1 MFLTIHKKNK
11 LYILLISRQTLSQKL
26 IIYSLN
32 WFLEK
37 PSLVQAFLL
46 CVVCILIV
54 IRFSQIMVRIPF
66 DDHDSHHCILEIK
79 HRHHS
84 RYLNSCRY
92 ILYNN
97 TRIVKIFISSVKR
110 KREIVTLSPQ
120 NRPYRYF
127 TVRGSFVM
135 K

>member
-11 LYILLISRQTLSQKL
+11 LYILLISCQTLSQKL

-37 PSLVQAFLL
+37 PSFVQ
-46 CVVCILIV
+46 VVSFICSLQPYC
-54 IRFSQIMVRIPF
+54 FSQIVICIPF
-66 DDHDSHHCILEIK
+66 DGINWHHDILEIS

-84 RYLNSCRY
+84 RCLNSCRY